1 MTATLNTAT
10 ALATIAPSINVRF
23 VTKKDID
30 WATGRVKEM
39 GEMWQQAVQEVQISV
54 LNHIEQHGDISL
66 FVNLFNALP
75 KGARRNALAE
85 HAVKYGKLD
94 INLSED
100 PKARK
105 AKPFLYNRDKATDL
119 KGATDEPW
127 FEMSPEKPVD
137 QAFDF
142 KAQLLAL
149 LKKADK
155 AANDPLK
162 NFQGKELLAEA
173 RKLVAL

>member
-1 MTATLNTAT
+1 MTTTTAV
-10 ALATIAPSINVRF
+10 ATIAPAVELRF
-23 VTKKDID
+23 TSKKDID
-30 WATGRVKEM
+30 WATGKVKDM
-39 GEMWQQAVQEVQISV
+39 GDAWQAAVQEVQLCV
-54 LNHIEQHGDISL
+54 LNHIDQHGDISL

-85 HAVKYGKLD
+85 HASKYGKVD
-94 INLSED
+94 INLHED
-100 PKARK
+100 PKVRK
-105 AKPFLYNRDKATDL
+105 AKPFLYNRDKVTNL
-119 KGATDEPW
+119 RGANDEPW